1 MVHKIHIPVMG
12 ICYTADTPI
21 RVAHFGITSVIS
33 LVDDGLLEEYRMA
46 YAERLG
52 LMQNAWDLTWVLRRR
67 PGLGASV
74 LIWILWQTRWS
85 ASSIGFVRG
94 GSMAGAIRICIF

>member
-21 RVAHFGITSVIS
+21 RVAHLGITSVIS

-52 LMQNAWDLTWVLRRR
+52 LDLDSPQTTRITK
-67 PGLGASV
+67 PS
-74 LIWILWQTRWS
+74 LIL
-85 ASSIGFVRG
+85 
-94 GSMAGAIRICIF
+94 IRSLFYKMPINIFSTA

>member
-21 RVAHFGITSVIS
+21 RVAHLGITSVIS

-52 LMQNAWDLTWVLRRR
+52 LDLGSPQTT
-67 PGLGASV
+67 
-74 LIWILWQTRWS
+74 WILLQTK
-85 ASSIGFVRG
+85 
-94 GSMAGAIRICIF
+94 

>member
-21 RVAHFGITSVIS
+21 RVAHLGITSVIS

-46 YAERLG
+46 
-52 LMQNAWDLTWVLRRR
+52 LRN
-67 PGLGASV
+67 
-74 LIWILWQTRWS
+74 
-85 ASSIGFVRG
+85 
-94 GSMAGAIRICIF
+94 GSG